1 MLGKLSVIRRALV
14 CEDDKAI
21 RSLVQVVLRREGFE
35 VDLATDGEE
44 GIEWIDS
51 HCYELIVL
59 DLSMPGVDGYGVV
72 QHLKEQQPAHLR
84 RIIVM
89 TAASEAIR
97 SDFPERICTLLP
109 KPFDIDTLTRSVRDC
124 ARACESANAH

>member
-1 MLGKLSVIRRALV
+1 MTRRALV

-21 RSLVQVVLRREGFE
+21 RSLVRVVLRREGFD
-35 VDLATDGEE
+35 VDVAEDGRA
-44 GIEWIDS
+44 GIERIDS
-51 HCYELIVL
+51 SCYELIVL
-59 DLSMPGVDGYGVV
+59 DLSMPGIDGYEVV
-72 QHLKEQQPAHLR
+72 RHIRERQPSELR

-97 SDFPERICTLLP
+97 SEFPDPICTLLP

-124 ARACESANAH
+124 ARACPDANAH